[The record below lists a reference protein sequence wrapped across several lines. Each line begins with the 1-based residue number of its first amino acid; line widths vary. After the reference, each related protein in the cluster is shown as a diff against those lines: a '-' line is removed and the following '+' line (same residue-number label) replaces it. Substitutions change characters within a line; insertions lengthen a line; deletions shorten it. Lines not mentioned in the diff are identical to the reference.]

1 MPENTDVRNISY
13 RRKKRL
19 TEALSGESDI
29 LLVRNGYLKRESSCT
44 KETRPLSHIS
54 LLSYHF

>member
-29 LLVRNGYLKRESSCT
+29 ILA
-44 KETRPLSHIS
+44 
-54 LLSYHF
+54 